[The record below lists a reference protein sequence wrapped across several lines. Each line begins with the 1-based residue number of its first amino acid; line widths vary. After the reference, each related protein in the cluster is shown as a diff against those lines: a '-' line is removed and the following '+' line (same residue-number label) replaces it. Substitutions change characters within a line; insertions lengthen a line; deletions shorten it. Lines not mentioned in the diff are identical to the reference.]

1 MDAAA
6 KVTEPERV
14 APAAAMSVETNGSS
28 SETCEQ
34 LSAEASVVVPASMPV
49 KEAGD
54 ADEAMKEDAES
65 EDSESE
71 DESDD
76 SDDDGEEEEAPR
88 KTPTDVALTDASG
101 RPLSDIEIAAQY
113 AAIEIQSISSQFAT
127 AAVVDPS
134 TPAPAP
140 IVPSAS
146 NGNGAPLNTVVNEE
160 ANGKTDEPAT
170 AGGEDSSGDDDSSDE
185 DEGEDDPR
193 KLRAEIEA
201 AMEKEENKVSG
212 PLKTVNEVAA
222 VPVREPAVR
231 ELTPDCPIARC
242 GTILN
247 VSRPGLIVTIKS
259 DHGVKPLD
267 EGSVFCLEDRTVLGC
282 VDEVFGPVLMPMYLV
297 RFESAD
303 KIPAQTEV
311 NKPVFYATEH
321 TTYLVPENIRDKGTD
336 ASNIF
341 DEETDETVFS
351 DDEAEAAAKR
361 QNRKRNR
368 GGENAGTPV
377 DVGSGPAGNF
387 SDYQGGGGRHHG
399 GGSRGRGR
407 GRGGRGSNGHGQP
420 QHHQSHYHSHAASVQ
435 IQAQPHGG
443 VTRYTTPG
451 YGQPGG
457 GHGYPPAPGQY
468 QQPPHGTS
476 QYGGFPQGQYGH
488 APPPPP
494 QSVPM
499 YGQPSY
505 ATPQPLPP
513 YPPQAPP
520 PNYYGQPPHQP
531 HGQYAQPPPPLPQS
545 GHYGPSTGY
554 YQQPPAPYAYSQQPQ
569 QGPNQHPFPPPPP
582 SGGSYGPQGRPHH

>member
-28 SETCEQ
+28 TEACEQ
-34 LSAEASVVVPASMPV
+34 LNGEASVVALASMPV
-49 KEAGD
+49 KEVED

-76 SDDDGEEEEAPR
+76 SDDDGEEEEAPS

-101 RPLSDIEIAAQY
+101 RPLSDIEIAAH
-113 AAIEIQSISSQFAT
+113 
-127 AAVVDPS
+127 
-134 TPAPAP
+134 
-140 IVPSAS
+140 AS

-160 ANGKTDEPAT
+160 ANGKTGEPAI

-212 PLKTVNEVAA
+212 PLKTVNEVAV

-267 EGSVFCLEDRTVLGC
+267 EGSVFCLEDHTVLGC

-377 DVGSGPAGNF
+377 DATFPTTKVAVVATTAAAAMDVDEDEEAGAVM
-387 SDYQGGGGRHHG
+387 DT
-399 GGSRGRGR
+399 
-407 GRGGRGSNGHGQP
+407 
-420 QHHQSHYHSHAASVQ
+420 
-435 IQAQPHGG
+435 AQPHGG

-468 QQPPHGTS
+468 QQPPHGAS

-494 QSVPM
+494 PSVPM

-520 PNYYGQPPHQP
+520 PNHYGQPPHQP
-531 HGQYAQPPPPLPQS
+531 HGQYAQPPPPPPQS

-569 QGPNQHPFPPPPP
+569 QGPNQHPFPPQPP
-582 SGGSYGPQGRPHH
+582 SGGSYGPQGGPRH